1 MQSHVDHPVA
11 GLGAWTT
18 QGAAELQHKVDDT
31 FPVAV
36 GDQDPAVVAVVGVD
50 HEHRRASH
58 HQDAP
63 GSAHFAG
70 EGRRH
75 GPGRRL
81 ALEKKRV

>member
-1 MQSHVDHPVA
+1 M
-11 GLGAWTT
+11 
-18 QGAAELQHKVDDT
+18 
-31 FPVAV
+31 AV

-58 HQDAP
+58 HQDGP

-75 GPGRRL
+75 GPERRL
-81 ALEKKRV
+81 APGKKRV